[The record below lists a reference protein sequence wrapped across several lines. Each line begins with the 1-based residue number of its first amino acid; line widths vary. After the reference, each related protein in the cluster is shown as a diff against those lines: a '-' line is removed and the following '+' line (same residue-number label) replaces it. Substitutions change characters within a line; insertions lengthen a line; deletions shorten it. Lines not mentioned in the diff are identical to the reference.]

1 MRATGLDDIMVA
13 TSVCTGGRDIPPEC
27 PIGWVRVLS
36 LFHTIKC
43 PAPDGARHFMV
54 RATGLEPA
62 RLSQRNLNPP
72 SLPIPPRPQIEFPE
86 YFITTQDGCQLSR
99 MLLSRMGKLYQK
111 FRRFPLTFRQS
122 TSRIDSVWCTLKIV
136 LFQIQ
141 RFIDNRREL
150 PGVWFFAP
158 HGVLLFD
165 CRACP
170 VNDYAQ
176 FYMGIQAPAPFFAY

>member
-1 MRATGLDDIMVA
+1 MSHWMDSHPVCPSHTKKVPAPKGARTLGVRGQDSMTLRLPPVFALVAGTFHWNVPLDGFESCLA
-13 TSVCTGGRDIPPEC
+13 S
-27 PIGWVRVLS
+27 
-36 LFHTIKC
+36 HTKKV

-136 LFQIQ
+136 L
-141 RFIDNRREL
+141 L
-150 PGVWFFAP
+150 
-158 HGVLLFD
+158 
-165 CRACP
+165 
-170 VNDYAQ
+170 
-176 FYMGIQAPAPFFAY
+176 

>member
-1 MRATGLDDIMVA
+1 
-13 TSVCTGGRDIPPEC
+13 
-27 PIGWVRVLS
+27 
-36 LFHTIKC
+36 
-43 PAPDGARHFMV
+43 MV

-122 TSRIDSVWCTLKIV
+122 MRPTTIKTICKGSINVLHTSFLFNRRRRGQVLESPCKIV
-136 LFQIQ
+136 H
-141 RFIDNRREL
+141 NHS
-150 PGVWFFAP
+150 PGQPGNQKAKR
-158 HGVLLFD
+158 HE
-165 CRACP
+165 
-170 VNDYAQ
+170 AQ
-176 FYMGIQAPAPFFAY
+176 KTKPPAIPAGYQ

>member
-1 MRATGLDDIMVA
+1 MLPSKALWL
-13 TSVCTGGRDIPPEC
+13 PPEC

-136 LFQIQ
+136 LSQIQ